1 MRVEVKKLSDTAQLP
16 VRGSE
21 QAAGYDLC
29 ADIAEQLEIAP
40 GETAKVTTGLAFAI
54 PEGYFGGIF
63 ARSGLSTKKGLRPA
77 NCSGVVDSDYRGPVI
92 VALHN
97 DSTQTRV
104 IEPGER
110 IAQLIL
116 LPYLAAEFDEV
127 EELDETDR
135 GCGGFGS
142 TGTK

>member
-29 ADIAEQLEIAP
+29 ADIVEQLEIAP

-63 ARSGLSTKKGLRPA
+63 ATKRSLYEEGTAPGKL
-77 NCSGVVDSDYRGPVI
+77 YR
-92 VALHN
+92 
-97 DSTQTRV
+97 S
-104 IEPGER
+104 
-110 IAQLIL
+110 
-116 LPYLAAEFDEV
+116 
-127 EELDETDR
+127 
-135 GCGGFGS
+135 C
-142 TGTK
+142 